1 MADLPTIL
9 IVNGPNLDLL
19 GVRDPEI
26 YGGQTLAMVEE
37 GCAAAAK
44 PLGLAIDF
52 RQSNHEG
59 EIIEWLHQ
67 ARASAAGVVINAA
80 AFSHT
85 SVAIRD
91 ALEMIDGP
99 VIEVHITNIYRREP
113 FRHHSTISGV
123 VDGVICGLG
132 GQGYALALSALAHQ
146 IKQA

>member
-1 MADLPTIL
+1 M
-9 IVNGPNLDLL
+9 
-19 GVRDPEI
+19 

-37 GCAAAAK
+37 ACAATAK
-44 PLGLAIDF
+44 ALGLAIDF

-59 EIIEWLHQ
+59 EIVEWLHQ
-67 ARASAAGVVINAA
+67 ARATAAGVVINAA

-91 ALEMIDGP
+91 ALEMIDEP

-132 GQGYALALSALAHQ
+132 GQGYELALSALAQQ